1 MTVFSSILLFCVCLL
16 ALSILLALYR
26 FVVGPSLADR
36 LSALDLISVYL
47 LGLLITYVMFTDK
60 LIFFDV
66 ALVFS
71 LIAFLGAISFAY
83 YLVNQ
88 KEYE

>member
-1 MTVFSSILLFCVCLL
+1 MTFFSIILIFSVCLL
-16 ALSILLALYR
+16 GISIILALYR
-26 FVVGPSLADR
+26 FIVGPSLADR
-36 LSALDLISVYL
+36 LSALDLISAYL
-47 LGLLITYVMFTDK
+47 IGLLIIYVMITDK

-88 KEYE
+88 PKK

>member
-1 MTVFSSILLFCVCLL
+1 MTIFSYILLFCVCLL
-16 ALSILLALYR
+16 ALSVLLALYR
-26 FVVGPSLADR
+26 FIVGPSVADR
-36 LSALDLISVYL
+36 LSALDLIAAYL
-47 LGLLITYVMFTDK
+47 IGLLVIYVMYTDK

-88 KEYE
+88 KKT